1 MSAGRPLCAARSL
14 RVGAGTPACREK
26 IMSDPPSQAG
36 QDQPPPGPVQPG
48 YVPPGQP
55 ESGQPPLSGQPPP
68 YGQPPQQPYGQP
80 AGYGQPPQQPYGPPP
95 GYGQA
100 TPQHQPPGYG
110 PPPPY
115 GQYAQAGP
123 PPAPAPGGI
132 PLRPLAFGDILNGA
146 FSLIRRNPGTILGV
160 AAIVVTVNQV
170 LSTFLTGTVFAH
182 LQSSLRADLSQPPT
196 TAQASNALLESVG
209 KSLGLDIVLLALSLL
224 FGSIL
229 AGTLTRAIG
238 TAVLGRKIS
247 IAEAVRGSRLG
258 TVLAMALVQL
268 VIFVG
273 IWAVLAALV
282 VGLVAAH
289 LSVAAALVG
298 AFGGIAALV
307 VTIWLYVMLSLVMPA
322 VVLERLRPFGA
333 LRRSWRLVR
342 GSFWRLFGILL
353 LTEII
358 VLVASA
364 GLAAPF
370 SVARLVIYGTTSL
383 TGAASVGSLSISA
396 IGGIIS
402 GTLISPV
409 RAGVIVLLYTDLR
422 MGKEGPHACSRAGR
436 CAATPSGGRDG
447 GTESWRSA
455 DRAAGRPAAGPQGAG
470 PIDLPAQH
478 LSADHQLAA
487 AAAERGRRCYPR
499 RLVRPGSA
507 RCPGGASDQRGDLLG
522 PSGSR
527 PAGPVK
533 RPAARDGLQR
543 AGTPGQG
550 RAARRRRRLFR
561 GGRPAH

>member
-55 ESGQPPLSGQPPP
+55 ESGQPPLYGQPPP

-80 AGYGQPPQQPYGPPP
+80 AGYGQPPQQPYGPPPGYGQPPQQPYGPPP

-307 VTIWLYVMLSLVMPA
+307 LD
-322 VVLERLRPFGA
+322 RLRPFGA

-364 GLAAPF
+364 VLAAPF

-409 RAGVIVLLYTDLR
+409 SSGVIVLLYTDMR
-422 MGKEGPHACSRAGR
+422 MRKEGMDLVLQQ
-436 CAATPSGGRDG
+436 AAQNQQLGGDEFA
-447 GTESWRSA
+447 TIW
-455 DRAAGRPAAGPQGAG
+455 
-470 PIDLPAQH
+470 
-478 LSADHQLAA
+478 
-487 AAAERGRRCYPR
+487 
-499 RLVRPGSA
+499 
-507 RCPGGASDQRGDLLG
+507 
-522 PSGSR
+522 R
-527 PAGPVK
+527 PAGSAGPPLSGGSS
-533 RPAARDGLQR
+533 PAAPP
-543 AGTPGQG
+543 TW
-550 RAARRRRRLFR
+550 
-561 GGRPAH
+561 